1 MGESRKYLLAKI
13 NVEKSC
19 KIKLAPQNAGPLF
32 RKYFLKKR
40 RQKTAIWAQNVILNA
55 CSIIIIAC

>member
-1 MGESRKYLLAKI
+1 MGESRKYLLARI

-19 KIKLAPQNAGPLF
+19 KIQLAPQNAGPLF

-55 CSIIIIAC
+55 CSSIL

>member
-19 KIKLAPQNAGPLF
+19 KIQLAPQNAGPLF
-32 RKYFLKKR
+32 RKYFLKKK
-40 RQKTAIWAQNVILNA
+40 KTAIWAQNVILNA
-55 CSIIIIAC
+55 CSSIL